1 MTPRRR
7 IARLRGTSMARKKR
21 RGNLTRKQERC
32 VRSVKSE
39 GKSKKSAIRICKA
52 ATNKKKNK

>member
-1 MTPRRR
+1 
-7 IARLRGTSMARKKR
+7 MARKKR

-52 ATNKKKNK
+52 ATNKKKK